1 MKRYPGLSDA
11 DIAAVRTQANR
22 NLTPDEFN
30 AYVAAP
36 ISPDERAAHDD
47 LISWFTRRYPTP
59 AARLAWARRAWQRW
73 NRAATL

>member
-1 MKRYPGLSDA
+1 MSRYPGLSDA
-11 DIAAVRTQANR
+11 DIAVVRTQAVR
-22 NLTPDEFN
+22 DLTLVEFN

-36 ISPDERAAHDD
+36 ISPDERTAHDE

-59 AARLAWARRAWQRW
+59 AARLAWARRAWRRW